1 MKNFIM
7 NLTYFRIISG
17 PLIFCFSA
25 FLDAFL
31 LSFWIFI
38 FAALTDYLD
47 GMLARRFNLESDLG
61 KILDPIADKILLV
74 SSLFAIMIIANENFL
89 NLVCL
94 IIIIREFWVSGL
106 REFSAKRFSD
116 DITKVTYLAKIK
128 TAVQFIGIATFFLTF
143 AIQFQLGIF
152 LSNFIIFMSM
162 LITVKTGLDYT
173 KNVLGHIKVS

>member
-1 MKNFIM
+1 MAY
-7 NLTYFRIISG
+7 LLDD
-17 PLIFCFSA
+17 LILNPIWEK
-25 FLDAFL
+25 FLIQLLIRYYLYL
-31 LSFWIFI
+31 LSCNN
-38 FAALTDYLD
+38 D
-47 GMLARRFNLESDLG
+47 NCNES
-61 KILDPIADKILLV
+61 
-74 SSLFAIMIIANENFL
+74 FL

-152 LSNFIIFMSM
+152 LSNFVLFMSM